1 MTAAIFQ
8 RYCNDYV
15 NKPILADRIQMLMK
29 ELPHRT
35 KDGSMTLQSF
45 WTFYA
50 RSTRPNPA
58 LPWKD
63 LHAQKYRNDFS
74 RSDSV
79 LPTYVLAPRS
89 CRVTFEAEDEEE
101 EFLSQV
107 MALTKLDDA
116 ARVIIAVSRYRYIDA
131 AKFIELGMN
140 SPQGYSHV
148 LS

>member
-1 MTAAIFQ
+1 M
-8 RYCNDYV
+8 
-15 NKPILADRIQMLMK
+15 
-29 ELPHRT
+29 
-35 KDGSMTLQSF
+35 
-45 WTFYA
+45 
-50 RSTRPNPA
+50 
-58 LPWKD
+58 
-63 LHAQKYRNDFS
+63 QKYRNDFS

-107 MALTKLDDA
+107 MALTKLDDT
-116 ARVIIAVSRYRYIDA
+116 ARVIVAVSRYRYIDA

-148 LS
+148 LLLKQSVRVVCCLLAEDCNAKTY